1 MDSCVAKWT
10 RWTRLENNE
19 AWSALRNILSCSVT
33 VTLWS
38 FFQFIIWNTSF
49 WFPRCTGWMEC
60 AEAPSGFTH
69 MQGAFQMTKSCEPL
83 TGRVLRWQRRLEG
96 LGESIMTSEMQHIS
110 ISNTSH
116 RGMFWLGPLQTIP
129 PWERVA
135 ATKEENNIPV
145 FAFQSSH
152 FSPTELILWERN
164 LRATVSVPV
173 IRVRPFWIY
182 QAPCGA
188 CCFFN
193 PN

>member
-1 MDSCVAKWT
+1 MPPVYPQLLSDRHFAVILPIHNFKHIILVSKVYIFDGVC
-10 RWTRLENNE
+10 RG
-19 AWSALRNILSCSVT
+19 SAG
-33 VTLWS
+33 
-38 FFQFIIWNTSF
+38 FI
-49 WFPRCTGWMEC
+49 
-60 AEAPSGFTH
+60 H
-69 MQGAFQMTKSCEPL
+69 MQGALQRTKNCEPL
-83 TGRVLRWQRRLEG
+83 TGRVLRWRRRLEG
-96 LGESIMTSEMQHIS
+96 LGEPIMTSETQHIS

-135 ATKEENNIPV
+135 ATKEENNISV

-188 CCFFN
+188 CCFFE